1 MALTISYTGA
11 PPQVILFDKEPV
23 SYAGDQAIHQF
34 SIGRSR
40 DSFGMVNRSIVTH
53 IGTDKGNGTW
63 ICAKRETSCIHIRTA
78 KRYMQ
83 YGVGDYSDGEES
95 EEEDIDFFA
104 PLEQD
109 RGAFEEEDLESAD
122 SGKLLVLARYQ
133 VSTNCSC

>member
-1 MALTISYTGA
+1 MALTISYTGV

-23 SYAGDQAIHQF
+23 SYAGDQAIHRF

-40 DSFGMVNRSIVTH
+40 DSFGMANRSIVTH

-83 YGVGDYSDGEES
+83 YGAGDYSDGEES
-95 EEEDIDFFA
+95 DDQMNREGLDICEQPKFAFFFH
-104 PLEQD
+104 QFD
-109 RGAFEEEDLESAD
+109 GV
-122 SGKLLVLARYQ
+122 LL
-133 VSTNCSC
+133 